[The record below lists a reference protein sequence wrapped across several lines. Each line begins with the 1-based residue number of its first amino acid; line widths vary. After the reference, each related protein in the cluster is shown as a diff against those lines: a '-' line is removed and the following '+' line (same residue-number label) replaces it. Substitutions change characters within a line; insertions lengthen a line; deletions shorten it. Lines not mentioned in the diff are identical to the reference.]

1 MGRTD
6 TGSAEAIVSVTLGRL
21 TSEIRASV
29 LLLRNY
35 DFQGWCVEINDYVR
49 GGGTTVYQVRS
60 RPLANESW
68 HCHL

>member
-35 DFQGWCVEINDYVR
+35 YGFQGWCINDYVR
-49 GGGTTVYQVRS
+49 GGGTTV
-60 RPLANESW
+60 
-68 HCHL
+68 

>member
-35 DFQGWCVEINDYVR
+35 YDFQGWCVEINDYVR
-49 GGGTTVYQVRS
+49 GGGTTVY
-60 RPLANESW
+60 
-68 HCHL
+68 

>member
-35 DFQGWCVEINDYVR
+35 YGFQGWCVEINDYVR
-49 GGGTTVYQVRS
+49 GGGTTVY
-60 RPLANESW
+60 
-68 HCHL
+68 